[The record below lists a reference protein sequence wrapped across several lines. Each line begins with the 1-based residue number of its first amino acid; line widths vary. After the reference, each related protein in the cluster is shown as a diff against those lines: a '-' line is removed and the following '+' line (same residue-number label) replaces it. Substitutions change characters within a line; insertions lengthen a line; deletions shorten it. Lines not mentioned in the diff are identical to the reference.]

1 MMGHQIDFRTLNAV
15 ALQSKHLLLGSWLRD
30 GKVQGNEWI
39 ARNPTRPDRHP
50 GSFRVNLDTG
60 KWADFALTDARG
72 TDLVSLYA
80 YIRNL
85 RQVEAAREL
94 ARELGVRI
102 D

>member
-1 MMGHQIDFRTLNAV
+1 MMGLQIDFRTLNAV
-15 ALQSKHLLLGSWLRD
+15 ALQSRYLLLSSWLPG
-30 GKVQGNEWI
+30 GKIQGDEWV

-50 GSFRVNLDTG
+50 GSFKVNLETG
-60 KWADFALTDARG
+60 KWADFARSDARG

-80 YIRNL
+80 YIRNI